1 MTALNI
7 RPRRVCR
14 VCGNDFA
21 TRKDGTLLMHRRRTS
36 QGYKLDW
43 CRGGTRRRGVGRRIR
58 CVCCG
63 DTGLHGGLGLIS
75 RCYNRH
81 RAHGTIDQFAH
92 HRTGAGQASAAVR
105 MRRVRPVLALVAGG
119 MGNEQIAGALQVATD
134 TVKADLKIIYRRLGA
149 RNRAHAV
156 ALAHR
161 LEVIGPR
168 PEPDIDAT
176 VEGLAAIVTG
186 LLRHP
191 ARQAS

>member
-1 MTALNI
+1 MTARKI

-21 TRKDGTLLMHRRRTS
+21 ARKDGTLRPHLQRSR
-36 QGYKLDW
+36 QGYKLGW
-43 CRGGTRRRGVGRRIR
+43 CRGGTRRRGVGRTIT

-92 HRTGAGQASAAVR
+92 HRTGPGQASAAVR
-105 MRRVRPVLALVAGG
+105 MQRVGPVLALAADG
-119 MGNEQIAGALQVATD
+119 MDNEQIARALQIAPD

-161 LEVIGPR
+161 LEMIGSH
-168 PEPDIDAT
+168 PEPDINAT
-176 VEGLAAIVTG
+176 VEGLAAIVTA
-186 LLRHP
+186 LPCH
-191 ARQAS
+191 ASRQAS